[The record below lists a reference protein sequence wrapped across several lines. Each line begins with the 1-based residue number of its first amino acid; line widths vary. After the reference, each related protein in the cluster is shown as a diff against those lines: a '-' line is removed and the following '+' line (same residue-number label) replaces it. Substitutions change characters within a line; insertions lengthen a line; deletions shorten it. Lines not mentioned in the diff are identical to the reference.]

1 MHVPAL
7 TNVIVAPFVPPAVH
21 TDGVVVVNDTGKPD
35 DAEAEA
41 VSGESAN
48 VTLGNAPNVTD

>member
-21 TDGVVVVNDTGKPD
+21 TDGVVVVNDTARPD
-35 DAEAEA
+35 DAEAET
-41 VSGESAN
+41 VTDGCPN
-48 VTLGNAPNVTD
+48 VTLPNAPNVID

>member
-21 TDGVVVVNDTGKPD
+21 TDGVVVVNDTGRPD
-35 DAEAEA
+35 DADALT
-41 VSGESAN
+41 VTDGCAN
-48 VTLGNAPNVTD
+48 VTLPNAPNVIA